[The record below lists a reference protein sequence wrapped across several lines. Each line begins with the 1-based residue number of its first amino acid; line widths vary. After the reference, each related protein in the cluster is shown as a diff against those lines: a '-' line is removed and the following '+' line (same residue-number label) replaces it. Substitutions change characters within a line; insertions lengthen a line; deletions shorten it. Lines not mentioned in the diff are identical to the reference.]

1 MNKFWKTSKDILII
15 FIGVFMM
22 SFAYYFFFSPS
33 KLCSGGVSGL
43 AIIVKE
49 TPLGKIDGYQ
59 DWMFF
64 YSIQAI
70 LAVCALIFVGKEFF
84 FHTILACILDPTFN
98 LIFQKMGCNPN
109 YFLQIVPQTNW
120 YFVTMIAGGIIT
132 AIGIALCLR
141 VNASTGGMDIIQK
154 ILQTRLHIPYS
165 KSMYLTDW
173 FIVIISG
180 FFIPNLNQV
189 TDVHVYNIEMIIYG
203 SLVVIMT
210 GFICDYIAL
219 NARKR
224 RTAFIICDDPNVI
237 KEYIFDTFDRGLTIV
252 DAKGGYTDNNKKMII
267 CTLEKNQCY
276 ILKDKIKELDPDAFT
291 FFAETKEIVGEYE
304 NYTYKSTK

>member
-1 MNKFWKTSKDILII
+1 MNKKLVYLKNILTI
-15 FIGVFMM
+15 FIGVFIM

-49 TPLGKIDGYQ
+49 TPLGQLDWYQ

-64 YSIQAI
+64 YTVQAI
-70 LAVCALIFVGKEFF
+70 LAICALIFVGKEFF
-84 FHTILACILDPTFN
+84 IHTILACILDPTYN
-98 LIFQKMGCNPN
+98 LIFQKTGCDPN
-109 YFLQIVPQTNW
+109 YFLQIIPQSNW
-120 YFVTMIAGGIIT
+120 YFVTMVAGGILT
-132 AIGIALCLR
+132 ALGIALCLR

-154 ILQTRLHIPYS
+154 ILQTKLHIPYS

-173 FIVIISG
+173 FVVILSG
-180 FFIPNLNQV
+180 FFIRNICQT
-189 TDVHVYNIEMIIYG
+189 TDVNVYNIEMVIYG

-224 RTAFIICDDPNVI
+224 RTAFIICDDPEII
-237 KEYIFDTFDRGLTIV
+237 KNYIFDTFDRGLTIV
-252 DAKGGYTDNNKKMII
+252 DAIGAYTNNKKKMIV

-276 ILKDKIKELDPDAFT
+276 ILKDKIKELDPNAFT
-291 FFAETKEIVGEYE
+291 FFAETKEIVGEYD
-304 NYTYKSTK
+304 NYTNKGLK